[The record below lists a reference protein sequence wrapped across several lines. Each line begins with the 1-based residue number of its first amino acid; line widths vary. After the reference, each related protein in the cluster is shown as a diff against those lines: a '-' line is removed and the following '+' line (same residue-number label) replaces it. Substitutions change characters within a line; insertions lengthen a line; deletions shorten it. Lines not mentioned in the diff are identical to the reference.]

1 MNKFH
6 CLYNSE
12 QILSNFIRT
21 SQESKASQ
29 KRIDMLRILLHKKI
43 EALDFELDQLQTR
56 FYSSIEDLDMRM
68 EDVESGLASLD
79 SEVQVINVQ
88 LSNLAGVVDFLCDN
102 LVRLK

>member
-12 QILSNFIRT
+12 QILMNFIRT